1 LINISGTFLKS
12 KISKRIA
19 SLLLIAAIVPALLM
33 TLLSSQKINQLVSN
47 YEHSALLEQSRN
59 HALTVFSNL
68 VFAREKLKD
77 AIDMQ
82 ATAGTTKGLSENL
95 FFSLAA
101 GKVNIFRS
109 IIEVPA
115 NSIRSPHHQISS
127 LDLKRIT
134 NMRNEDVEMIVTTKE
149 SDKGQPSIN
158 LVHRHINKESHA
170 SFIIAELAPEYLWGN
185 LDNYPLDLKICAYQI
200 NQTSKTVVFCS
211 NQGKV
216 EHGSIELTSVN
227 HAEWELYL
235 RGEFNASPWLFTV
248 SRISPLTK
256 SHMKDYIGST
266 AYISIALLSLLVV
279 GFLSL
284 SQIRKTMV
292 PLETLMKGTKKV
304 ASGDYSPVN
313 VSGSLEF
320 AELAESFNTM
330 SSHIKHQLDTLQS
343 FSTIDREIGT
353 NIDVEQVSNL
363 VLQRME
369 ALEPTAIFCIVLLNE
384 RTATE
389 LQCNC

>member
-1 LINISGTFLKS
+1 
-12 KISKRIA
+12 
-19 SLLLIAAIVPALLM
+19 
-33 TLLSSQKINQLVSN
+33 
-47 YEHSALLEQSRN
+47 
-59 HALTVFSNL
+59 
-68 VFAREKLKD
+68 
-77 AIDMQ
+77 
-82 ATAGTTKGLSENL
+82 
-95 FFSLAA
+95 
-101 GKVNIFRS
+101 
-109 IIEVPA
+109 
-115 NSIRSPHHQISS
+115 
-127 LDLKRIT
+127 
-134 NMRNEDVEMIVTTKE
+134 MRNEDVEMIVTTKE

-389 LQCNC
+389 LQCNCMIGGHHTLQSTRLSITTKEIEAIKRYDAGRSSKISLTSELSHERLMAELGTSHIWVLPIFWQGEICAFLMSGSKEEPNHNNNHWSEFRELANRVGMVKQACQTAFYCKIG